1 MVFFLLLGFMDML
14 VAALMLAT
22 HFGFLNEWKIA
33 IMSAVYLIGKG
44 LMLRGS
50 VLSSVDIAAGVY
62 FILMM
67 LGLRTFLVYVF
78 AIFLC
83 YKFVTSLIM
92 RGWG

>member
-1 MVFFLLLGFMDML
+1 MVFFLSLGFLDLL

-22 HFGFLNEWKIA
+22 HLGFLNEWKIA
-33 IMSAVYLIGKG
+33 MMVAAYLIGKG

-50 VLSSVDIAAGVY
+50 FLSVIDILAGIY
-62 FILMM
+62 FILLM
-67 LGLRTFLVYVF
+67 LGVRTFLVYVF